1 MKITYKLEPTE
12 YVSASHFHHN
22 DIKRHIL
29 LTLYIG
35 ITIMVVALS
44 TDFSNMHK
52 VLNNTFIAFFSV
64 AFYILFVKMTT
75 TQMSLRRY
83 KKSKKIQEEVTLHI
97 SGKGIRASVNE
108 KSIPWSSFNKY
119 KINEDFYL
127 IYSINGNYNVIP
139 RRVLSQQDTEDLN
152 TYLIKYL
159 GD

>member
-1 MKITYKLEPTE
+1 
-12 YVSASHFHHN
+12 
-22 DIKRHIL
+22 
-29 LTLYIG
+29 
-35 ITIMVVALS
+35 
-44 TDFSNMHK
+44 
-52 VLNNTFIAFFSV
+52 
-64 AFYILFVKMTT
+64 
-75 TQMSLRRY
+75 MSLRRY